1 MSKNPKITKLAEKL
15 DAIVYSEV
23 REALDAQG
31 SGWKEKFECIKF
43 DVDMYYQNAVD
54 LHKDAEENGF
64 TINRIEQEGYLRAM
78 TLVKNLMEE
87 QIKN

>member
-31 SGWKEKFECIKF
+31 SGWKEKLESVKF
-43 DVDMYYQNAVD
+43 NIDLYYQNAVE
-54 LHKDAEENGF
+54 LHEDAKENNF
-64 TINRIEQEGYLRAM
+64 TVNMIEQEGYLRAM
-78 TLVKNLMEE
+78 TLVKNLIED
-87 QIKN
+87 QLKD